1 MSKFH
6 VNTGG
11 EIRHTKSYKNVSRN
25 IVSLRSAFFTLREQL
40 AAQQKHCLRVEEIC
54 CEK

>member
-11 EIRHTKSYKNVSRN
+11 EIRYTKSYKNGSRN
-25 IVSLRSAFFTLREQL
+25 IVSLRFEFFTLREQL
-40 AAQQKHCLRVEEIC
+40 VAQQKHWLRVEEIC